1 MKIILDIPDV
11 PELLEQVTVEWL
23 EAILEAHP
31 EFERLVKTVEVSNTQ
46 TASHIYKCAVC
57 GHSDFY
63 LK

>member
-31 EFERLVKTVEVSNTQ
+31 EFERLVKTVEVV
-46 TASHIYKCAVC
+46 K
-57 GHSDFY
+57 
-63 LK
+63 